1 MPVQAARN
9 SMTDVPDSD
18 IHPIAPE
25 QRAAVLAA
33 LDGIERDHDVRIVF
47 ACESGSRGW
56 GFSSPDSDYDAR
68 FVYAHRRDWYLSV
81 NERTGP
87 GEPQRDVIELPID
100 DELDVSGWDL
110 RKALRLLSKSNP
122 TLLEW
127 LRSPVVYRQD
137 QALATQLRAI
147 ADEYYSPLAAW
158 HHYHQ
163 MARGTFRAHH
173 QGERIRTKKY
183 LYVLRPVLACLWI
196 EQIEGPPPM
205 AFETLLDRLLP
216 HGALRAAIDT
226 LLAKKRISKEVEH
239 GPRVPEISDFLET
252 QLQRMEAAAPV
263 LAAGRGSSAR
273 LDAFFRSAIAADR
286 GHT

>member
-1 MPVQAARN
+1 MPVHAARN
-9 SMTDVPDSD
+9 SMTNVPDSD

-68 FVYAHRRDWYLSV
+68 FVYVHKRDWYLSV

-137 QALATQLRAI
+137 EALATQLRAI
-147 ADEYYSPLAAW
+147 AEQHYSPIAAW
-158 HHYHQ
+158 HHYYQ

-196 EQIEGPPPM
+196 EQASGPPPM
-205 AFETLLDRLLP
+205 AFELLLEQLLP
-216 HGALRAAIDT
+216 HGALREAIDA
-226 LLAKKRISKEVEH
+226 LLAKKRISKEIEH
-239 GPRVPEISDFLET
+239 APRVPEISDFLAA
-252 QLQRMEAAAPV
+252 QLQRMEQSPPALTP
-263 LAAGRGSSAR
+263 GRGHGEQ
-273 LDAFFRSAIAADR
+273 LDEFFRQALERA
-286 GHT
+286 

>member
-68 FVYAHRRDWYLSV
+68 FVYVHRRDWYLSV

-137 QALATQLRAI
+137 ERLVAGLRELV
-147 ADEYYSPLAAW
+147 DRNYSPIATW
-158 HHYHQ
+158 HHYHR
-163 MARGTFRAHH
+163 MARGNFRGYLR
-173 QGERIRTKKY
+173 GERVRTKKY
-183 LYVLRPVLACLWI
+183 LYVLRPILACLWI
-196 EQIEGPPPM
+196 EQASGPPPM
-205 AFETLLDRLLP
+205 AFERLLDRLLP
-216 HGALRAAIDT
+216 DGPLRIAIDA
-226 LLAKKRISKEVEH
+226 LLVKKRSAKEVED
-239 GPRVPEISDFLET
+239 GPRVPEISEFIEA
-252 QLQRMEAAAPV
+252 QLRRMEQSPPT
-263 LAAGRGSSAR
+263 LTPGRGHGEQ
-273 LDAFFRSAIAADR
+273 LDEFFRRAIAPA
-286 GHT
+286 

>member
-1 MPVQAARN
+1 MPVLATCN
-9 SMTDVPDSD
+9 PMTNVPDSD

-33 LDGIERDHDVRIVF
+33 LEGIERDHDVRIVF

-68 FVYAHRRDWYLSV
+68 FVYVHKRDWYLSV

-122 TLLEW
+122 TLSEW
-127 LRSPVVYRQD
+127 LRSPIMYRQD
-137 QALATQLRAI
+137 APLVAALRELVDQH
-147 ADEYYSPLAAW
+147 YSPVASW
-158 HHYHQ
+158 HHYHR
-163 MARGTFRAHH
+163 MARSNFRGYLR
-173 QGERIRTKKY
+173 GERVRTKKY

-196 EQIEGPPPM
+196 EQSTQPPPM
-205 AFETLLDRLLP
+205 AFEDLLVRLLP
-216 HGALRAAIDT
+216 GGPLRIAIEA
-226 LLAKKRISKEVEH
+226 LLAKKRVSKEVED
-239 GPRVPEISDFLET
+239 GPRIPEISDFLEG
-252 QLQRMEAAAPV
+252 QLQRMETASPT
-263 LAAGRGSSAR
+263 LSPGHGDPAR
-273 LDAFFRSAIAADR
+273 LDAFFRRAIAPD
-286 GHT
+286 